1 MALIR
6 TMSDRFSHLCE
17 KQISG
22 TGLALFRICYS
33 LVLLYEVITLFYFR
47 HLIFDPVPFL
57 ERPDNSW
64 GLVFVVWMLVAG
76 CLLVGALTRYAA
88 VFNYALTLVTFS
100 SFHGFEYHWDYAMV
114 GINLLLIFA
123 PVSRRLSV
131 DAWLLRRRPE
141 WPIAP
146 APRPPTVAA
155 IWHYAFLALGVGLVY
170 FDSVFHKLGSD
181 MWLRGLGLWLPA
193 SLPPIIWTKA
203 QALLNQQWLV
213 RAAGY
218 IVFVFEF
225 GFLLLVWKRRL
236 WLPLLV
242 LGSALHLGILILFPI
257 PGFALGV
264 LSVLLLLVPVG
275 FWESCLTRA
284 GLAFEAPPATRAE
297 RPTQVRWRTRALAL
311 FLAAAVSVQAG
322 NVVFWSVSG
331 RRVAAGLGLTSAH
344 QYLADK
350 WLWIMTVSRFV
361 AGSVPHNVFL
371 DGHFAPYDHYFRVFA
386 LDGDG
391 QETLLPFADEK
402 GMVPAWGMGRI
413 WAFWGF
419 RVQGG
424 NISVK
429 QMQRGLERLS
439 AFWLGS
445 TGRSFAGTRFR
456 IEARELAHSFTWER
470 DLLARNL
477 NAPWLTVARARW
489 RGGEFLMD
497 VIDSAVFGAAEDTA
511 GANERAA
518 GNADVVDDHGAGP
531 DEASLADARE
541 SADDAGGRAEAVAPD
556 AGVVGE
562 TDSRP
567 DH

>member
-22 TGLALFRICYS
+22 TGLAVFRICYS

-64 GLVFVVWMLVAG
+64 GLVFVVWMLAAA
-76 CLLVGALTRYAA
+76 CLLTGALTRYAA

-100 SFHGFEYHWDYAMV
+100 SFHAFEYHWDYAMV
-114 GINLLLIFA
+114 GLNLLLVFA

-141 WPIAP
+141 WPISP
-146 APRPPTVAA
+146 APRPSTVAA
-155 IWHYAFLALGVGLVY
+155 IWHYVFLALGVGLVY

-218 IVFVFEF
+218 IVFIFEF
-225 GFLLLVWKRRL
+225 GFLVLVWKRRL

-242 LGSALHLGILILFPI
+242 LGAALHLGILILFPI

-275 FWESCLTRA
+275 FWESCLARA
-284 GLAFEAPPATRAE
+284 GLASEAPPATHTE
-297 RPTQVRWRTRALAL
+297 PPTHVRWRRRALAL

-322 NVVFWSVSG
+322 NIVFWSVTA
-331 RRVAAGLGLTSAH
+331 RRVAAGLGVAAAH
-344 QYLADK
+344 ERLANG
-350 WLWIMTVSRFV
+350 WLWVVTVSRFGLGV
-361 AGSVPHNVFL
+361 MPHPVFM
-371 DGHFAPYDHYFRVFA
+371 DGHFSSNPHTFRIVAEGDRDETVLPITDHE
-386 LDGDG
+386 G
-391 QETLLPFADEK
+391 LPT
-402 GMVPAWGMGRI
+402 
-413 WAFWGF
+413 FWGAGRMWVFF
-419 RVQGG
+419 RFR
-424 NISVK
+424 
-429 QMQRGLERLS
+429 MQNAAFKPEPFSRGLKRLS
-439 AFWLGS
+439 AFWIGS
-445 TGRSFAGTRFR
+445 TDRSFDDTGFR
-456 IEARELAHSFTWER
+456 IEARELAHSFAWER
-470 DLLARNL
+470 DLLTRNL
-477 NAPWLTVARARW
+477 NAPWRTVGRARW
-489 RGGEFLMD
+489 RGGEFSMD

-518 GNADVVDDHGAGP
+518 GNADVVDDHGTGP
-531 DEASLADARE
+531 DEAPLADAGE
-541 SADDAGGRAEAVAPD
+541 SADDASGRAETVAPD

-562 TDSRP
+562 ADSRP